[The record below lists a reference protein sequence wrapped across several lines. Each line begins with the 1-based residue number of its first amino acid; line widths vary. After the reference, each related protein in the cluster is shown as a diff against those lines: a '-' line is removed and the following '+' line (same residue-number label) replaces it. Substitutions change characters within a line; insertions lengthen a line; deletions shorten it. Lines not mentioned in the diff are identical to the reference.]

1 MFTTSFQE
9 QTGEIRGFLK
19 ESDGEKLRLS
29 HLTTVWILC
38 PRRGLQ
44 GFLWVYQK
52 ENSQDKAG

>member
-29 HLTTVWILC
+29 HLTTVWILAV
-38 PRRGLQ
+38 PEKGASRFFMGLSKGKQ
-44 GFLWVYQK
+44 PG
-52 ENSQDKAG
+52 